1 MDLRN
6 PIQSVIPSVHGAV
19 LAVLARTNE
28 PLSGR
33 RVAELTAPRFG
44 QTQVNQVLRK
54 LAASGIVLLESR
66 PPSNLYRLNHDHV
79 AAEGIEALARMW
91 TTLVTRIRAELD
103 GWSIPPE
110 AAWLFGSAAR
120 GEATAHSDIDILL
133 VVADGELE
141 TEGIAE
147 VWERQTEALAEH
159 IKVWSGNVCEMFEMT
174 RSELADAVERDD
186 RLIHDLRGQAISL
199 AGHDPRALLRRRVL
213 P

>member
-6 PIQSVIPSVHGAV
+6 PIHSVIPSVHGAV
-19 LAVLARTNE
+19 LGVLARTNE

-79 AAEGIEALARMW
+79 AAEGIAALARMW
-91 TTLVTRIRAELD
+91 TTLVRRIRAELD
-103 GWSIPPE
+103 GWSTPPE

-159 IKVWSGNVCEMFEMT
+159 IKVWSGNVCEMLEMT

>member
-1 MDLRN
+1 
-6 PIQSVIPSVHGAV
+6 
-19 LAVLARTNE
+19 
-28 PLSGR
+28 
-33 RVAELTAPRFG
+33 
-44 QTQVNQVLRK
+44 VNQVLRK

-79 AAEGIEALARMW
+79 AAEGIAALARMW
-91 TTLVTRIRAELD
+91 TTLVRRIRAELD
-103 GWSIPPE
+103 GWSTPPE

>member
-103 GWSIPPE
+103 GWSVPPE

-199 AGHDPRALLRRRVL
+199 AGHDPRALLRRQVL
-213 P
+213 R

>member
-91 TTLVTRIRAELD
+91 TTLVTRIRTELD

-159 IKVWSGNVCEMFEMT
+159 IKVWSGNVCEMLEMT

-199 AGHDPRALLRRRVL
+199 AGHDPRALLRRQVL
-213 P
+213 R

>member
-19 LAVLARTNE
+19 LGVLARTNE

-54 LAASGIVLLESR
+54 LTASGIVLLESR

-91 TTLVTRIRAELD
+91 TTLVTRIRTELD

-159 IKVWSGNVCEMFEMT
+159 IKVWSGNVCEMLEMT